1 MYPVVLSSS
10 AVVLWTMV
18 LSSILSAGVYLSN
31 LWPKGGVNVMI
42 NLLVWLPALGSG
54 MCF

>member
-1 MYPVVLSSS
+1 MYPV
-10 AVVLWTMV
+10 V

>member
-1 MYPVVLSSS
+1 MYHV
-10 AVVLWTMV
+10 V
-18 LSSILSAGVYLSN
+18 LSSILSAGVSLSN

-42 NLLVWLPALGSG
+42 NLLVWLPALAPG